1 MKRDGFWK
9 VPYIECSSV
18 PRTLDSNL
26 SLQENS
32 SCKAEIV
39 AWQKSIPAE
48 GERPNQRIQEK
59 NNTLKLLKMNKGC
72 WCNLAMSILPSTL
85 SGLNDLI
92 INPCHLPIRM
102 SPERPALD
110 NTLLANNVCC
120 YVISEVKDQRV
131 TSNTLQSPS
140 GFPAGLP
147 SDPS

>member
-9 VPYIECSSV
+9 VPYVEGSSV

-59 NNTLKLLKMNKGC
+59 NNPLKLLKMNKGC
-72 WCNLAMSILPSTL
+72 
-85 SGLNDLI
+85 
-92 INPCHLPIRM
+92 
-102 SPERPALD
+102 
-110 NTLLANNVCC
+110 
-120 YVISEVKDQRV
+120 
-131 TSNTLQSPS
+131 
-140 GFPAGLP
+140 
-147 SDPS
+147 